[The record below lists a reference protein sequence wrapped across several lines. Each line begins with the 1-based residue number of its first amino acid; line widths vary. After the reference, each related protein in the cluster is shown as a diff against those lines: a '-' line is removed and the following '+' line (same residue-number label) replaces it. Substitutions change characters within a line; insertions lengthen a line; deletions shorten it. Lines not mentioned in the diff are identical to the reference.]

1 MKIKRL
7 ETRKQWLCVVDEI
20 QYVRTEIHWNNEIQD
35 DVTWHLNKDA
45 VEGEIYLNEEQLEE
59 LFTNNRI

>member
-35 DVTWHLNKDA
+35 DVTWHLNKD

>member
-1 MKIKRL
+1 MKIKKL

-35 DVTWHLNKDA
+35 DVTWHLNKDC
-45 VEGEIYLNEEQLEE
+45 VQGEIYLNEEELEE
-59 LFTNNRI
+59 LFKKNK